1 LESAIFHYNDLTVN
15 LNPQLDQ
22 RLRPAG
28 NPQKLNMT
36 QLEVDA
42 VVAFLKTLTGSNV
55 YVDKKW
61 SDPFIR

>member
-1 LESAIFHYNDLTVN
+1 
-15 LNPQLDQ
+15 
-22 RLRPAG
+22 
-28 NPQKLNMT
+28 MT